1 MLISTWMDLKSIIA
15 ERDWN
20 DAMLFIANIRRYD
33 SSLTVHKAIA
43 LYLSNKAIAECHAKL
58 DLVSLYNLPFTP
70 DDDWEKVLEVPSL
83 ILGFHFGEFRKLPVQ
98 LMAAGIPI
106 CMLIARSVYEQ
117 HVQLFSFLMNN
128 KRKGHI
134 TFVEAEDPNL
144 FYKLKQFRSR
154 GYWIWAYLDGA
165 KGVHASASLKDN
177 KVTDVSLGSTS
188 LKIRTGITDI
198 AYLLKIPVFTMIE
211 GHTPPLISRTAD
223 FASRKIFSENTIRQ
237 SMGLLVSRIKVQP
250 ANWECWCYLHEDLL
264 NKSSIDDVV
273 TEPRYLLIE
282 KQGLS
287 FLLDS
292 WSYRLI
298 PISEKQKQQYLRTTF
313 VE

>member
-1 MLISTWMDLKSIIA
+1 MDLKSVVA
-15 ERDWN
+15 EREWN

-33 SSLTVHKAIA
+33 SSLTVPKAVA
-43 LYLSNKAIAECHAKL
+43 LYLSNKTIAECHANL
-58 DLVSLYNLPFTP
+58 DLVSLYNLPFAP
-70 DDDWEKVLEVPSL
+70 DGEWEKVLEVPSL

-106 CMLIARSVYEQ
+106 CMLIARSVYDQ
-117 HVQLFSFLMNN
+117 HVRVFSFLMNN

-144 FYKLKQFRSR
+144 FYKLKQFRNR
-154 GYWIWAYLDGA
+154 GYWIRAYLDGA

-177 KVTDVSLGSTS
+177 KVTDVSFGSTR

-198 AYLLKIPVFTMIE
+198 AYLLKIPVFTMME
-211 GHTPPLISRTAD
+211 GDNLPLISRTTD
-223 FASRKIFSENTIRQ
+223 FVSRKMFSENTIRQ
-237 SMGLLVSRIKVQP
+237 SMGLLASRIKSQP

-264 NKSSIDDVV
+264 NKSSIDDKG

-282 KQGLS
+282 KQSLN

-292 WSYRLI
+292 WYDRLI
-298 PISEKQKQQYLRTTF
+298 PISESQKQQYLRATF

>member
-1 MLISTWMDLKSIIA
+1 MDLKSIVA
-15 ERDWN
+15 EREWN

-33 SSLTVHKAIA
+33 SSLTVHKAVA
-43 LYLSNKAIAECHAKL
+43 LYLSNKTIAECHANL
-58 DLVSLYNLPFTP
+58 DLVSLYNLPFAL
-70 DDDWEKVLEVPSL
+70 DGEWEKVLEVPSL

-117 HVQLFSFLMNN
+117 HVQVFSFLMNN

-165 KGVHASASLKDN
+165 KGVHASTSLKDN
-177 KVTDVSLGSTS
+177 KVTDVSFGSTW

-198 AYLLKIPVFTMIE
+198 AYLLKIPVFTMID
-211 GHTPPLISRTAD
+211 GDSLPLISRAAD
-223 FASRKIFSENTIRQ
+223 FVSRKMFSENTINQ
-237 SMGLLVSRIKVQP
+237 SMGLLASRIKSQP

-264 NKSSIDDVV
+264 NKSSLDGVGS
-273 TEPRYLLIE
+273 EPRYLLIE
-282 KQGLS
+282 KQGLN
-287 FLLDS
+287 FLMDS

-298 PISEKQKQQYLRTTF
+298 PISDTQKQQYLRTTF